1 MRLVSEWFDTFINF
15 AVNPKQK
22 LSYVL
27 IVFIVLLL
35 GAGSLYL
42 LLNTP
47 A

>member
-1 MRLVSEWFDTFINF
+1 MKLVTEWFDDFIDF

-22 LSYVL
+22 LAYVL

-35 GAGSLYL
+35 GAGSLYM